1 MIDEKLREQHLT
13 RITNEAA
20 RDMYDRL
27 CAACD
32 TRPGGI
38 CPADQLI
45 VADIAFGEQMKQVLM
60 DDIMTRGLGAERY
73 NGRQKYYQENRSPA
87 QYRAFCDAQR
97 KQLAELRLTPAS
109 RKAEQV
115 QIEDEFDKFE

>member
-1 MIDEKLREQHLT
+1 MDQQLREKHFT

-32 TRPGGI
+32 SRPGGM
-38 CPADQLI
+38 CPADQLLVMD
-45 VADIAFGEQMKQVLM
+45 VAFEEQVKQALM
-60 DDIMTRGLGAERY
+60 DDIAQRGLGQERY

-87 QYRAFCDAQR
+87 QYRAYCDMQR
-97 KQLAELRLTPAS
+97 KQLAELKLTPAS
-109 RKAEQV
+109 RRAEQV
-115 QIEDEFDKFE
+115 TIEDEFDRFE